1 MTGKNVLYAAVGAPV
16 VAARKVVEAVAELR
30 STLNKEA
37 DSLGKTTNERVA
49 VWADEGEKIVNRI
62 TDAKMVDELTSKVDF
77 DQVSTQVSKLR
88 DQLEDMLSTWRA
100 SFRPDKMPTVTA
112 QASPD
117 GVKIEAKR
125 SVARKPMAQKT
136 TSRAEKVPASS
147 TVTATVTSK
156 PSAAKAPAKIATAR
170 KAAAKTASGTKARA
184 QKAPAKKAPAKKAPA
199 KKAAAKKAA
208 AKKPTST
215 ARKAVAVAS

>member
-37 DSLGKTTNERVA
+37 DSLGKTTNKRVA
-49 VWADEGEKIVNRI
+49 VWADEGEKIVSRI

-100 SFRPDKMPTVTA
+100 SFRPERMPTVTA

-117 GVKIEAKR
+117 GVKLEAKR
-125 SVARKPMAQKT
+125 SVARKPVAPRT
-136 TSRAEKVPASS
+136 PARAKKVPASS
-147 TVTATVTSK
+147 TVTATVTTK
-156 PSAAKAPAKIATAR
+156 PSAAKATAKKATAK
-170 KAAAKTASGTKARA
+170 KAAARTASATKAS
-184 QKAPAKKAPAKKAPA
+184 AKKAPAKKATA
-199 KKAAAKKAA
+199 KKAAAKKRS
-208 AKKPTST
+208 ST
-215 ARKAVAVAS
+215 VRRSVAVAS

>member
-37 DSLGKTTNERVA
+37 DSLGKTTNKRVA

-100 SFRPDKMPTVTA
+100 SFRPEKMPTVTA
-112 QASPD
+112 QASPE

-125 SVARKPMAQKT
+125 SVARKPVAQKT
-136 TSRAEKVPASS
+136 TTRAARVPASS
-147 TVTATVTSK
+147 TVTATVTTK
-156 PSAAKAPAKIATAR
+156 PSTAKKATVKKAAVKKAGATRASAKKASAKKATTR
-170 KAAAKTASGTKARA
+170 KAAV
-184 QKAPAKKAPAKKAPA
+184 
-199 KKAAAKKAA
+199 
-208 AKKPTST
+208 
-215 ARKAVAVAS
+215 RKASSTVRKSVAVAS